1 MSHWH
6 VASQSVNTSCYS
18 VCSITMEP
26 HNWHTIPQNMPV
38 VEYFWHYPDTVRD
51 RIYATVGRPSRH
63 VCHPAA
69 ARCSCGFAAVG
80 PAARRNRLIAA
91 RRRADNQQQPR
102 RSTAMDAA
110 DFFCTG
116 CKPRDH
122 SSNIFT
128 VRRYAV
134 CAVAMCLSVRPPVC
148 LSITSRYCIEKTGQI
163 ELVLAWELL
172 LAYRKLRLRKF
183 GAERDENRVIGLV
196 AVSRSKRPLRIRSK
210 LWNDWCHE
218 SLRPLPIYHTDRVHF
233 CVSEGEF
240 CATKM
245 RMRSRMCCTPLSLW
259 MRSVIEQGCR
269 ELGRRRPRDFRVPP
283 VDTRI
288 PVSDAPVIDTKSEN

>member
-1 MSHWH
+1 MSYWH

-26 HNWHTIPQNMPV
+26 HNWHTIPQNVPV

-69 ARCSCGFAAVG
+69 ARCCCGFAAVG

-91 RRRADNQQQPR
+91 RRRAGNQQQPR

-122 SSNIFT
+122 SSNILP
-128 VRRYAV
+128 RDAMLARYALSPCV
-134 CAVAMCLSVRPPVC
+134 CPSVSLSVCPSEAGIVW
-148 LSITSRYCIEKTGQI
+148 K
-163 ELVLAWELL
+163 
-172 LAYRKLRLRKF
+172 RLD
-183 GAERDENRVIGLV
+183 G
-196 AVSRSKRPLRIRSK
+196 
-210 LWNDWCHE
+210 
-218 SLRPLPIYHTDRVHF
+218 
-233 CVSEGEF
+233 
-240 CATKM
+240 
-245 RMRSRMCCTPLSLW
+245 
-259 MRSVIEQGCR
+259 
-269 ELGRRRPRDFRVPP
+269 
-283 VDTRI
+283 
-288 PVSDAPVIDTKSEN
+288 